1 MTRHISRV
9 RSHSRA
15 FTYYTALI
23 INPRASWGRRLHLQ
37 YESVFLSRTHT
48 AILGQCL
55 PHIAPVFRLY
65 DRRRVINF
73 NFSPNLALFQH
84 VSHMQQRMFS
94 QSSNEG
100 MYVLASVECKRS
112 ESPQLLKVDDPRCV
126 HILSTR
132 GHKIHQRRGGP

>member
-1 MTRHISRV
+1 MLV
-9 RSHSRA
+9 GGGGY
-15 FTYYTALI
+15 TYSTNLSSYLAHT
-23 INPRASWGRRLHLQ
+23 LQ
-37 YESVFLSRTHT
+37 YWANVCPTLRQYLDYTT
-48 AILGQCL
+48 
-55 PHIAPVFRLY
+55 
-65 DRRRVINF
+65 RVI

-132 GHKIHQRRGGP
+132 GHKIHQRRGGPYEVSAFRV